1 MKKHIDERKDMKRW
15 FISPRTKCQEYLET
29 DLFEVERSSLFSKLP
44 FKVEIVARGW
54 SSRGIS
60 SYISIQHVQTCAS
73 FIHCTKHRPHCKK
86 QLFVSICIH
95 GKLGLFSGFV
105 KKKKKH
111 KFVLIKHQQLPPRGT
126 RELSEVQS
134 RNSTRRCPWRH
145 VSWRFTQRS
154 VGFGVDDD
162 LTER

>member
-1 MKKHIDERKDMKRW
+1 MKRW
-15 FISPRTKCQEYLET
+15 FISPRTKCQEYWET

-105 KKKKKH
+105 KRKKRNTNLSLSNTNNSHPEAQGSCQKCSPVIPPGGVRGAM
-111 KFVLIKHQQLPPRGT
+111 FLGVSRSGRWVLVWMTTWPNGSDAHL
-126 RELSEVQS
+126 
-134 RNSTRRCPWRH
+134 
-145 VSWRFTQRS
+145 
-154 VGFGVDDD
+154 
-162 LTER
+162 